1 MSQSG
6 FVSGDRV
13 EYDGRKTCL
22 QEQYAPKGVELEWQ
36 HKQHSARHAG
46 ETRAMLALSGG
57 CDVGGQGLPFVV
69 GGKTTACGSI
79 IINSRP
85 TY

>member
-22 QEQYAPKGVELEWQ
+22 QEQYAPKGEWQ

-57 CDVGGQGLPFVV
+57 CECWRTRLTFRGRRKDDCMEVL
-69 GGKTTACGSI
+69 
-79 IINSRP
+79 
-85 TY
+85 